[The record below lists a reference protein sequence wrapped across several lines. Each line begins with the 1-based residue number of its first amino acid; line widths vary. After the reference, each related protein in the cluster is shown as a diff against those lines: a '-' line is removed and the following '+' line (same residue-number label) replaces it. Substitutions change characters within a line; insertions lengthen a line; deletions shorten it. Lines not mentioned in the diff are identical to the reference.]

1 MICKFYK
8 LSFFNVSIFVIS
20 LRSFK
25 IFVYWQEKEDS
36 ILFIVLAEIR
46 FILESLD
53 AVTQKVHFTADI
65 QYEIKY

>member
-1 MICKFYK
+1 METNLQLGGQYT
-8 LSFFNVSIFVIS
+8 L

-36 ILFIVLAEIR
+36 ILFIVLVEIR